1 MKFKQAFTSYSV
13 SRIIILSQIY
23 EVFCTFFL
31 FFGKLYDRKD
41 KGLGLIYIGR
51 RPIYGTNR

>member
-1 MKFKQAFTSYSV
+1 MKCSA
-13 SRIIILSQIY
+13 L
-23 EVFCTFFL
+23 FFL